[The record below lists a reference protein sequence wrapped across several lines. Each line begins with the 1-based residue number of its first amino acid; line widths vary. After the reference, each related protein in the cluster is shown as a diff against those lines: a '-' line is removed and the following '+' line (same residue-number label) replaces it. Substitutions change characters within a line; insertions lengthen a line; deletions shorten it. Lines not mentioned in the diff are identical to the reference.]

1 MNIFR
6 KLLNGMTAATVAVV
20 ILVTGAAALAV
31 SATNGSPQAA
41 TTPTIV
47 EATNTL
53 SLEVGGRVAIPVAE
67 IGMATVARTATG
79 LHLAS
84 ATAEPGW
91 QVLVDVADGRELE
104 VSFRSEG
111 LRHKLNV
118 EIEDGEIRIRILST
132 TGQLENSSTSST
144 STTTPGAD
152 SSTSTSTTTPG
163 ANSSTS
169 TSTTTPGA
177 NSSTSTSTTTPS
189 SSTTLPSAPAEVTL
203 RDVVVLDAGSVTYAV
218 DGAQLLIVGV
228 FPNDGWS
235 PTVELSIGREVEV
248 SFRNSGARVD
258 LNLQLEGNQV
268 RVRIRDRRT
277 DTRTEVMVPASD
289 SPSGSTSSSTS
300 TTVPTSSTTVPTSST
315 TVPTSST
322 TVPPVEA
329 ETITFTLTGGTTAI
343 SFSASGVTVLWATPN
358 PGFDVKIEPES
369 PGWKVEFRSDTHRS
383 RIDAWWNGGPVF
395 DIEERDN

>member
-6 KLLNGMTAATVAVV
+6 KLLNGMTAATIAVV

-67 IGMATVARTATG
+67 IGMATVTRTATG

-132 TGQLENSSTSST
+132 TGQLEDSSTSST

-152 SSTSTSTTTPG
+152 
-163 ANSSTS
+163 
-169 TSTTTPGA
+169 
-177 NSSTSTSTTTPS
+177 SSTSTSTTTPS

-383 RIDAWWNGGPVF
+383 RIDAWWNGGPVT